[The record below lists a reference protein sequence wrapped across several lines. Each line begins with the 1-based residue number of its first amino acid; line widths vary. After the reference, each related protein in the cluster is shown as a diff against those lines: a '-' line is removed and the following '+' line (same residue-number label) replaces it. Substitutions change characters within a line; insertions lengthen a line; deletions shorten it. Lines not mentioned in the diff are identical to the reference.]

1 MNDKNDIY
9 KPELISLFTINFE
22 DIKNRFDNTKYN
34 WDNFSKIFMS
44 IYKLILN
51 SDDELIFLKNYYLLS
66 ISYINYTNYLKFI
79 SHRDYENLDI
89 YKFIN
94 NLKYE
99 KKIIQKIINYS
110 SNKNIRRIIKIYNP
124 FFSIKTKKVKN
135 DEYSLKFLKDYIQ
148 NTKQME
154 VISDMSNDNVKKILN
169 IIIYRY
175 VISNNNN
182 YEKYDSFYKEKIAT
196 NNLDIL
202 LDFDNFIKQIPFS
215 KNILSIKTKQ
225 GDFGINISLDE
236 VIRFI
241 ITKFAKIQFI
251 KENNNY
257 ILINKKYGGK
267 INIKINS
274 SNKSN
279 SGVESNSNIELNYN
293 QINYSLV
300 HYGIEELHDLN
311 FLKKTESNI
320 EIKLSSNKIKDYT
333 SLLDT
338 IHIIITSL
346 KILETYP
353 TDLNE
358 CLYPIDYTNYYFLS
372 FCIFFEYVK
381 LSIDKNFGLKKF
393 IIDLIKFL
401 YIYSYYDYYFYY
413 STNLMETIISS
424 YNFKNEIFNDFI
436 SNLKN
441 TLKLP
446 KELLSFPPFFNIN
459 DDINSVVYY
468 NFEIPSYYKF
478 FDLINA
484 ICYVFDKNYY
494 KNNKQTS
501 IFNILEKHLNV
512 VIENTNVNTN
522 SNVKIDTSK
531 RSSSKNKSNI
541 KKNEISETSS
551 SQSIDDKSESS
562 ELSKSYSLSSST
574 SSSIPNDL
582 SDLKSMLDSD
592 ILTKMSKDEKTLMH
606 NKNTY
611 IELNVEN
618 SINCLF
624 ITDNK

>member
-1 MNDKNDIY
+1 MNEKNDIY
-9 KPELISLFTINFE
+9 KSELISLFTVDFD
-22 DIKNRFDNTKYN
+22 DISKRFDNTKYN
-34 WDNFSKIFMS
+34 WENFSNIFMS

-51 SDDELIFLKNYYLLS
+51 SDNEVIFLKNYYLLS

-79 SHRDYENLDI
+79 SHRDYENVDI

-99 KKIIQKIINYS
+99 KKIIQKIIKYS

-124 FFSIKTKKVKN
+124 FFSIKTKKIKN
-135 DEYSLKFLKDYIQ
+135 EEYSHKFLKDYIQ

-154 VISDMSNDNVKKILN
+154 IISDMPNDNIKKILN

-175 VISNNNN
+175 VISKNNN
-182 YEKYDSFYKEKIAT
+182 YDKYDSFYKEKIAT
-196 NNLDIL
+196 NNIDIL

-225 GDFGINISLDE
+225 GDFDINISIDE

-267 INIKINS
+267 INIKINQ
-274 SNKSN
+274 SN
-279 SGVESNSNIELNYN
+279 NSNIELNYN

-300 HYGIEELHDLN
+300 HYGIEELNDLN

-381 LSIDKNFGLKKF
+381 PSIDKNLGLKKF
-393 IIDLIKFL
+393 IIDLVKFI
-401 YIYSYYDYYFYY
+401 YIYSYYDYYFYH

-424 YNFKNEIFNDFI
+424 YNFKHEIFNDFI

-494 KNNKQTS
+494 KNNKNTS
-501 IFNILEKHLNV
+501 ILNILVKHLQV
-512 VIENTNVNTN
+512 VVDIPKNNPIINPNTNNK
-522 SNVKIDTSK
+522 VKLN
-531 RSSSKNKSNI
+531 NKPDD
-541 KKNEISETSS
+541 KKQVMSETSS
-551 SQSIDDKSESS
+551 PNSKIESSESS
-562 ELSKSYSLSSST
+562 ELSRSYSLSSST
-574 SSSIPNDL
+574 SSSVHN
-582 SDLKSMLDSD
+582 DLKSKLDSD
-592 ILTKMSKDEKTLMH
+592 IITKMSKDDKTLMH
-606 NKNTY
+606 NNNTY